1 MSNSDQSSPVKGILL
16 DIEGTTS
23 SIDFVYDVMFP
34 YARKNFAAYL
44 QANFASDQVQS
55 ALPLLAA
62 DLKFDSVD
70 AMFAQCDDDSD
81 DTRQEFVHRSLIG
94 LMDGDVK
101 STGLKKLQGM
111 VWESGFHS
119 GEMVAHLYN
128 DVAPAIEAWKA
139 AGIDVRIYSSGS
151 IYAQKL
157 FFGHSVAG
165 DLLPHFSG
173 HYDTTIGHKQ
183 ESESYLKI
191 AADWIEASQ
200 ILFISDVAAE
210 LDAAKTAGMQ
220 TMLSLR
226 PGNKPVSNV
235 DAYLAIDS
243 FLQVSPMLA
252 AVK

>member
-1 MSNSDQSSPVKGILL
+1 MTNPVQSSCIKNVSVKGILL

-34 YARKNFAAYL
+34 YARKNFASYL
-44 QANFASDQVQS
+44 KANFSSDGVQS
-55 ALPLLAA
+55 ALPALAA

-70 AMFAQCDDDSD
+70 AMFAQCDDGSEDGRID
-81 DTRQEFVHRSLIG
+81 FVHRKLIE
-94 LMDGDVK
+94 LMDDDVK
-101 STGLKKLQGM
+101 STGLKKLQGL

-119 GEMVAHLYN
+119 GEMVAHLYD

-165 DLLPHFSG
+165 DLLTQFSG
-173 HYDTTIGHKQ
+173 HYDTTIGHKR
-183 ESESYLKI
+183 ESESYRKI
-191 AADWIEASQ
+191 AADWIEPSQ
-200 ILFISDVAAE
+200 ILFISDVAEE
-210 LDAAKTAGMQ
+210 LDAAKAAGMQ

-226 PGNKPVSNV
+226 PGNKPVSNE
-235 DAYLAIDS
+235 DAYVAIES
-243 FLQVSPMLA
+243 FDRVFL
-252 AVK
+252 

>member
-1 MSNSDQSSPVKGILL
+1 MSHLTKGILL

-44 QANFASDQVQS
+44 KTNFSNESVQA
-55 ALPLLAA
+55 ALPALAA

-70 AMFAQCDDDSD
+70 AMFAQCDSNES
-81 DTRQEFVHRSLIG
+81 DTREDFVHRALIG
-94 LMDGDVK
+94 LMDDDVK
-101 STGLKKLQGM
+101 STGLKKLQGL
-111 VWESGFHS
+111 VWESGFRS
-119 GEMVAHLYN
+119 GEMVAHLYA

-165 DLLPHFSG
+165 DLLAHFSG
-173 HYDTTIGHKQ
+173 HYDTTIGHKR
-183 ESESYLKI
+183 EPESYRKI
-191 AADWIEASQ
+191 AADWIEASE
-200 ILFISDVAAE
+200 ILFISDVAEE
-210 LDAAKTAGMQ
+210 LDAAKAAGMQ

-226 PGNKPVSNV
+226 PGNKAVANQDDYV
-235 DAYLAIDS
+235 AIDS
-243 FLQVSPMLA
+243 FAQVSPMLA
-252 AVK
+252 AAK